1 MQYYIMKTGLE
12 IFDLCRAYGL
22 ATFIDF
28 ASAENT
34 SPIIYDARSFY
45 IIEHESIEISKERL
59 IKNVGWHSLFEES
72 PDERTWS
79 RVFLT
84 DKKNWPKKV
93 KRVKEILTKNAEDI
107 LKDYRDPYRYPQIS
121 SNKGETLSGP
131 LDPSAFKGLRGR
143 TRGDYAEGQTKVD
156 NFNWALACLGGSIS
170 GRYKNQKAQGNKW
183 EYFVVFPVP
192 ERIELKNF
200 REIRNS
206 TYTVGLK
213 YLSVQNAAA
222 HFSVLLAEKMRE
234 MAASKSQFR
243 DTFSGLFYFSIVQS
257 GQQFKPSLGG
267 NLSLH
272 PLMTLA
278 LTGNP
283 IVAKVFNVWDYL
295 FRKGSVQGREDL
307 GEAITQFIMNPSL
320 ETYENHIKVF
330 LRYVS
335 MPREIKTA
343 NVYDDEAI
351 KEVIKYVA

>member
-1 MQYYIMKTGLE
+1 MQYYIMKSGLE

-28 ASAENT
+28 ASAEDT
-34 SPIIYDARSFY
+34 SPIIYDAGSFY

-107 LKDYRDPYRYPQIS
+107 LRDYREPYRYPQIS

-131 LDPSAFKGLRGR
+131 LDPSAFKGLRGK
-143 TRGDYAEGQTKVD
+143 TRGDYTEKQTRVD
-156 NFNWALACLGGSIS
+156 DLNWAIASLGGKIGGKYLWDRRTKGYFAIFPAPKRVES
-170 GRYKNQKAQGNKW
+170 KNW
-183 EYFVVFPVP
+183 
-192 ERIELKNF
+192 
-200 REIRNS
+200 REISNWLDDKCRLN
-206 TYTVGLK
+206 YI
-213 YLSVQNAAA
+213 SVQNAAA

-234 MAASKSQFR
+234 MSASKSQFR
-243 DTFSGLFYFSIVQS
+243 DTFSGLLYFSIVQS
-257 GQQFKPSLGG
+257 GQQFKPSVGG

-278 LTGNP
+278 LPGNP
-283 IVAKVFNVWDYL
+283 AVAKVFDVWNYL
-295 FRKGSVQGREDL
+295 FRKGSVQGCEDL
-307 GEAITQFIMNPSL
+307 AEAITQFIMSPSL
-320 ETYENHIKVF
+320 EAYENHVKVF

-335 MPREIKTA
+335 MPREVKSA
-343 NVYDDEAI
+343 NLYDDEAL
-351 KEVIKYVA
+351 KEVIRYVT